1 MSSGSPLRMNLVR
14 HLLDDNGEDI
24 PRVAQSCRQVS
35 GSAGVFGAASRPS
48 RTAATSAVNL
58 RSIFSGSA
66 GNLVE
71 YFDWYV
77 YASFSLYFAPVFFP
91 SGSQTV
97 QLMNTAAVFAIGF
110 LVRPIGGLLLGH
122 LADRTGRKTAL
133 ILSVLLMG
141 GGSLLIVVTPGYAR
155 IGALAPALLLFAR
168 VLQGISLGGE
178 YGASATYLSEIAPAN
193 RRGLYSSFQYVTIIM
208 GQLLALG
215 LLMVLQRALSTDELS
230 DWGWRV
236 PFLIGAVLS
245 ACALYLRRTMDEPA
259 VFTRAR
265 VASSRP
271 GGLMELLRYPR
282 ELFTVLALTAGGTVS
297 FYCFTTYMQKY
308 LVNTTGFSINDAT
321 LISSLALLV
330 FIALQPLVGWLS
342 DLTGRRPMLITFG
355 ALGTLFTVP
364 ILSALAKPQS
374 FASALGWYLAGVL
387 ITTGYTSINAI
398 FKAELFPVHV
408 RALGVAL
415 PFAIGVSVFGGTAEY
430 VALVLKN
437 AGHESWFYYYVSAL
451 AFCCLVVSLTMHDT
465 KATSRIE
472 REALADAAAGAPI

>member
-1 MSSGSPLRMNLVR
+1 MSGTVN
-14 HLLDDNGEDI
+14 
-24 PRVAQSCRQVS
+24 
-35 GSAGVFGAASRPS
+35 VFGAAPTLSE
-48 RTAATSAVNL
+48 TAAASAVNL

-91 SGSQTV
+91 TGSQTA

-110 LVRPIGGLLLGH
+110 LVRPIGALLLGRV
-122 LADRTGRKTAL
+122 ADRKGRKNAL

-141 GGSLLIVVTPGYAR
+141 AGSLLIVLTPGYAR
-155 IGALAPALLLFAR
+155 IGALAPALLLCAR

-178 YGASATYLSEIAPAN
+178 YGTSATYLSEIAPAN

-215 LLMVLQRALSTDELS
+215 LLIILQRALLTEQQLS
-230 DWGWRV
+230 DWGWRI
-236 PFLIGAVLS
+236 PFLVGAVLS
-245 ACALYLRRTMDEPA
+245 CCALYLRRTMDEPA
-259 VFTRAR
+259 AFTRAR
-265 VASSRP
+265 SAASRR
-271 GGLMELLRYPR
+271 GNLKELLRYPR

-308 LVNTTGFSINDAT
+308 LVNTTGFSAADAT
-321 LISSLALLV
+321 LIASLALLV
-330 FIALQPLVGWLS
+330 FIVLQPVFGLLS
-342 DLTGRRPMLITFG
+342 DFTGRRPMLIAFG
-355 ALGTLFTVP
+355 ILGTLFTVP
-364 ILSALAKPQS
+364 ILSALAQPQS
-374 FASALGWYLAGVL
+374 FSSALGWYLAGVL
-387 ITTGYTSINAI
+387 VTTGYTSINAI

-415 PFAIGVSVFGGTAEY
+415 PFAIAVSLFGGTAEY
-430 VALVLKN
+430 VALWLKN

-451 AFCCLVVSLTMHDT
+451 AFFCLVVSITMKDT
-465 KATSRIE
+465 KATSRIDRDE
-472 REALADAAAGAPI
+472 LADAGAGAPI

>member
-1 MSSGSPLRMNLVR
+1 MTTART
-14 HLLDDNGEDI
+14 
-24 PRVAQSCRQVS
+24 
-35 GSAGVFGAASRPS
+35 ASRPA
-48 RTAATSAVNL
+48 RAAAASVVNL

-122 LADRTGRKTAL
+122 LADRAGRKTAL

-193 RRGLYSSFQYVTIIM
+193 RRGFYSSFQYVTIIM

-215 LLMVLQRALSTDELS
+215 LLIVLQRALSTDELS

-265 VASSRP
+265 AASSRP
-271 GGLMELLRYPR
+271 GGLKELLRYPR

-342 DLTGRRPMLITFG
+342 DFTGRRSMLITFG
-355 ALGTLFTVP
+355 VLGTLFTVP

-415 PFAIGVSVFGGTAEY
+415 PFAIAVSLFGGTAEY

-451 AFCCLVVSLTMHDT
+451 AFFCLVVSITMQDT
-465 KATSRIE
+465 KATSRIA

>member
-1 MSSGSPLRMNLVR
+1 MTTARTS
-14 HLLDDNGEDI
+14 
-24 PRVAQSCRQVS
+24 PRVARSSRHVS
-35 GSAGVFGAASRPS
+35 GSAGVFVGAASRPA
-48 RTAATSAVNL
+48 RAAAASAVNL

-122 LADRTGRKTAL
+122 LADRAGRKTAL

-193 RRGLYSSFQYVTIIM
+193 RRGFYSSFQYVTIIM

-265 VASSRP
+265 AASSRP
-271 GGLMELLRYPR
+271 GGLKELLRYPR

-342 DLTGRRPMLITFG
+342 DFTGRRPMLITFG
-355 ALGTLFTVP
+355 VLGTLFTVP
-364 ILSALAKPQS
+364 ILSALARPQS
-374 FASALGWYLAGVL
+374 FTSALGWYLAGVL

-451 AFCCLVVSLTMHDT
+451 ALLCLVVSITMQDT
-465 KATSRIE
+465 KAASRIE
-472 REALADAAAGAPI
+472 REASADAAEGAPI